1 MTRVFRFSS
10 SFFISLSNG
19 IQIFA
24 TQEAIG
30 IMHLSSWFSSN
41 RHKTYITAPYYNTT
55 YNNVET
61 NDKEIYKYNNT
72 TYNIETKEPIIL
84 QRHLQKRQRQTSN
97 RNNQVQRATTQ
108 PHYHITPTRPTQT
121 KTTQRH
127 GKTTRQRHHKTLT
140 NHQDARSPPPHHHP
154 TILPPLIT
162 LLQWIP

>member
-10 SFFISLSNG
+10 SFSLVCQTG
-19 IQIFA
+19 YKY
-24 TQEAIG
+24 
-30 IMHLSSWFSSN
+30 L
-41 RHKTYITAPYYNTT
+41 RHKKQSESCTFPHDFQVIVTKPTSQHLTT
-55 YNNVET
+55 IQHTTTSKQMIKN
-61 NDKEIYKYNNT
+61 YKYNNT
-72 TYNIETKEPIIL
+72 TYNIETKEPKTL

-97 RNNQVQRATTQ
+97 RNNQVQWATTQ
-108 PHYHITPTRPTQT
+108 PHYHITPTQPTQA